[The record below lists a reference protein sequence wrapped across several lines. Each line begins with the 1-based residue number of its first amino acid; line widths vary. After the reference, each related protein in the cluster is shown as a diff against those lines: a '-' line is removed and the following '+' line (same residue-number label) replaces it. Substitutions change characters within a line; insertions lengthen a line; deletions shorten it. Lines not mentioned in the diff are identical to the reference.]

1 MFSNSASAE
10 NRLNSDQPVNMTPEA
25 TRGYQILVQ
34 LAGSDNY
41 YWAQI
46 AVEVVDELLSGLLP
60 ENSIL
65 IASHPTSETD
75 RNEYVLTLPGCK
87 VHFEKSSAGLCSVDF
102 CKILSLEVD
111 TSYGE
116 RAAAG
121 GNPGLYSASRIE
133 DGWDVDRKPCGFIAE
148 EKNRLVA
155 ICDSVYKS
163 PSEAAEIVARRI
175 CQAPMSGGV
184 LMVKDDGFDLH
195 FTPGERSFGGW
206 KNYHKAVRPNQ
217 NTEAHESALLLA
229 SAMYQAKDVKGVAW
243 ISEDGGSAVLTQAMT
258 ILSERGVK
266 LPNHTAFLFNPTT
279 PPDIALK
286 AAQSIGLNL
295 DSEFTVCRSFNIV
308 GNGVRLATFN
318 ILKFIFTAY
327 FTFLSCAALLGFLP
341 DVLPDGI
348 MRLLIDLQVRFDGL
362 F

>member
-10 NRLNSDQPVNMTPEA
+10 NRLNSDQPVSMTSEA
-25 TRGYQILVQ
+25 TRGYQKLVQ
-34 LAGSDNY
+34 LAGSDNS

-46 AVEVVDELLSGLLP
+46 AVEVVDELLSGRLP

-65 IASHPTSETD
+65 IASNPTSQID
-75 RNEYVLTLPGCK
+75 RREFVLTLPGCE
-87 VHFEKSSAGLCSVDF
+87 VHFERLPAGL

-116 RAAAG
+116 RAEAG

-133 DGWDVDRKPCGFIAE
+133 DGWDVDRKPCGLIAE

-175 CQAPMSGGV
+175 CQAPMSGGA

-206 KNYHKAVRPNQ
+206 KNYQKAVRPNQ

-286 AAQSIGLNL
+286 AAKSIGLNL

-348 MRLLIDLQVRFDGL
+348 MRLLLDLQVRFDGL